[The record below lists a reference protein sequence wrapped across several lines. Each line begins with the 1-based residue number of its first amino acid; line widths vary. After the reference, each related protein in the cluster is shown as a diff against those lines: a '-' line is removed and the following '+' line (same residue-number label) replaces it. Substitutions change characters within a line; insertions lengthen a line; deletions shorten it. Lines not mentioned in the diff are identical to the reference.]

1 MKSDFFDYLP
11 DGRKFAFWDCET
23 SFTKTYYV
31 SKAPNADDKNSGG
44 QDSPFATIS
53 RAALVLEP
61 GERVIIGGGVYD
73 EFVRPARGGSGP
85 AGMISYEAVP
95 GEKVIL
101 TGAKPYKGSW
111 QEPYG
116 WRTHGM
122 GKYYNLREGYDKDAK
137 IYEGNFERDDF
148 DKINPFA
155 MVNCASQAFGGCEF
169 WFHYTPNEADWQPF
183 LKRRGLLFCDGEA
196 LTQVN
201 YINQL
206 SQVSGAYWVEDSGYK
221 FFVRLKDDSHPSAHV
236 ITYTCRD
243 QVFAPAVP
251 YTGYVRVKGI
261 EFEKV
266 GNGCPGSQK
275 GALSSFCGHHWIIED
290 CKVRWANG
298 TGIDIG
304 HESPMRH
311 SDEISGGSIVR
322 RNHVSYCGV
331 CGIAGLPGTPMGN
344 ESILLE
350 YNVLEHN
357 CWHDIEFNWESGA
370 IKVHGVRNG
379 LIRFNTVKSNGYGP
393 CIWTDYN
400 NKNERICGNVVIDA
414 KSCIM
419 GGIFVEASD
428 VDNLVDHNL
437 VWGARGNPLGTLP
450 QRTSGGGHGI
460 YEHDSD
466 FLRVERNILLEME
479 GAGVF
484 LNYGDPIRVCNGHGP
499 IGQGHR
505 ITENI
510 IAGCGRA
517 YVMPTEK
524 NFADGNIIGNTR
536 HPAPIQVE
544 RVHVVHEMLDTRSA
558 RMFHDW
564 EKKGK
569 CCDISYTLD
578 KDKMNLRM
586 IFTVDD
592 KRLVQDYDLANP
604 FDLQPVF
611 DFLEGL
617 DTSRYETRSP
627 F

>member
-1 MKSDFFDYLP
+1 MKDDFFDYLP
-11 DGRKFAFWDCET
+11 NGDKFAFWDCET
-23 SFTKTYYV
+23 SFRKTYYV
-31 SKAPNADDKNSGG
+31 SKAGGASDSNSGTA
-44 QDSPFATIS
+44 DAPFATIS
-53 RAALVLEP
+53 KAAAVLEP
-61 GERVIIGGGVYD
+61 GERVIIGGGIYD
-73 EFVRPARGGSGP
+73 EFVRPGRGGTGP
-85 AGMISYEAVP
+85 ANMISYEAAP
-95 GEKVIL
+95 GERVIL
-101 TGAKPYKGSW
+101 SGAKPYGGAW
-111 QEPYG
+111 AEPRG
-116 WRTHGM
+116 WRTHGL
-122 GKYYNLREGYDKDAK
+122 GKYYNLRDGYDRDAK
-137 IYEGNFERDDF
+137 IYEGNFERDGF

-206 SQVSGAYWVEDSGYK
+206 SQLAGSYWVEDSGYK
-221 FFVRLKDDSHPSAHV
+221 FFVRLKDDSHPSGHV
-236 ITYTCRD
+236 ISYTCRD
-243 QVFAPAVP
+243 QLFAPLLP
-251 YTGYVRVKGI
+251 YTGYVRVKGL

-290 CKVRWANG
+290 CTVSWANG

-311 SDEISGGSIVR
+311 SDEISGGTIVR

-331 CGIAGLPGTPMGN
+331 CGIAGLPGTPKGN

-350 YNVLEHN
+350 YNVLENN

-370 IKVHGVRNG
+370 VKVHGVRNG
-379 LIRFNTVKSNGYGP
+379 LIRFNTVKDNGYGP

-400 NKNERICGNVVIDA
+400 NKNERICGNVVIGG

-428 VDNLVDHNL
+428 TDNLVDHNV
-437 VWGARGNPLGTLP
+437 VWGVHGNPLGTLP

-499 IGQGHR
+499 VGQGHR

-524 NFADGNIIGNTR
+524 NFADGNIIGDTG
-536 HPAPIQVE
+536 HPAPIQIE
-544 RVHVVHEMLDTRSA
+544 RVHVIYEMLDTRSA
-558 RMFHDW
+558 RMFHEW

-569 CCDISYTLD
+569 CCDITYGLD
-578 KDKMNLRM
+578 KDNMKLRM

-592 KRLVQDYDLANP
+592 KKLVRDYDLAKP
-604 FDLQPVF
+604 VDLQPVF